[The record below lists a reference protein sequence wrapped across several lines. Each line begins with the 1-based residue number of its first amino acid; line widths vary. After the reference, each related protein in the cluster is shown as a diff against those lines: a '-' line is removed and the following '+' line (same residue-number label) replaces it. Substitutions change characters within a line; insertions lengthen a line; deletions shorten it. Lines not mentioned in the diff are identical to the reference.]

1 MLRSTLVLLLCACFT
16 GLCVGGLPA
25 SAAAQNPDPTL
36 EIDPIDIPPE
46 KDPLAHAW
54 DHPMDRGGFYARGTI
69 GLGFQSTYLGPA
81 PWKESEDGRLLRSF
95 ASGFSLDLGYML
107 APWVALH
114 LSTHAGVLW
123 DADVERTFGRQD
135 DLSARVAAYGAGPGV
150 TFFTRRD
157 FYLGLAAGVG
167 IAHTRYPGYNR
178 VTDPGFFMSVIA
190 GKDLY
195 TGRNVSFGLQMQF
208 VYMLLGANRTMD
220 EARVRQFLFGFSV
233 AFDSI

>member
-1 MLRSTLVLLLCACFT
+1 MFRSTSALLLCACLL
-16 GLCVGGLPA
+16 GLSVTSAEAQANSA
-25 SAAAQNPDPTL
+25 STSL

-54 DHPMDRGGFYARGTI
+54 DHPLDRGGFYARATI
-69 GLGFQSTYLGPA
+69 GLGFQSTHLGPA
-81 PWKESEDGRLLRSF
+81 PWKESEQGRLLRSF
-95 ASGFSLDLGYML
+95 ATGFSLDLGYML
-107 APWVALH
+107 APWAALH

-123 DADVERTFGRQD
+123 DADVEPTFGREA

-157 FYLGLAAGVG
+157 FYLGLALGVG
-167 IAHTRYPGYNR
+167 LAHTRYPGYNR
-178 VTDPGFFMSVIA
+178 LTDPGFFMSVIA

-195 TGRNVSFGLQMQF
+195 TGRNVSFGLQMQM
-208 VYMLLGANRTMD
+208 VYMLLGADRTMD

-233 AFDSI
+233 GFDSI